1 MIYPLA
7 LALLFCSWRSR
18 SLAIDRSVGMRSD
31 MFAHIF
37 SAHVCFAQDVER
49 DANSV
54 SNTTMM
60 RIFVVLLSLRLSV
73 SLSHPS
79 IALIRLIVNWAGK
92 RGRTLRVDNRPYST
106 PFSSLLDRWCYLAA
120 QRQAGLSLSISHQG
134 TMKMNRGESKAVER
148 KKE

>member
-7 LALLFCSWRSR
+7 LALFFCSWRSR

-37 SAHVCFAQDVER
+37 SAHVCFAHDVKR

-60 RIFVVLLSLRLSV
+60 RIFVVLLSDSV
-73 SLSHPS
+73 VLM
-79 IALIRLIVNWAGK
+79 
-92 RGRTLRVDNRPYST
+92 T
-106 PFSSLLDRWCYLAA
+106 F
-120 QRQAGLSLSISHQG
+120 SLSIEQNALTPLYSIIPA
-134 TMKMNRGESKAVER
+134 R
-148 KKE
+148 